1 MTVEPTPTLSA
12 EDAYR
17 LTQRIRTATSGA
29 REAMETLSVLVEE
42 ARAGGAHAAMG
53 FASWTDYL
61 SSTLGASPMR
71 LDREQRRELVA
82 YLAGEGMST
91 RAIAP
96 IVGVGDS
103 TVQRDLATAPSGAVA
118 RPSTVTS
125 LDGRQRPSVQP
136 ARPQPAAKPEP
147 SRAAQAVETY
157 PELQH
162 YRARHAHAAGAHH
175 GRGVPVSDPQVHE
188 SIDGQPVGGAFA
200 LLSGATRPSECRSTS
215 IAPTPRSPGH
225 SPSGERG
232 VRAPGVPAPCRTHKA
247 SGPARQLPTI
257 TRGTAQPNKEDIHV
271 QSYRH

>member
-1 MTVEPTPTLSA
+1 MTAPDPGYTSTDEAAAASA
-12 EDAYR
+12 LAH
-17 LTQRIRTATSGA
+17 AASGA

-71 LDREQRRELVA
+71 LDREQR
-82 YLAGEGMST
+82 
-91 RAIAP
+91 
-96 IVGVGDS
+96 
-103 TVQRDLATAPSGAVA
+103 
-118 RPSTVTS
+118 
-125 LDGRQRPSVQP
+125 
-136 ARPQPAAKPEP
+136 
-147 SRAAQAVETY
+147 
-157 PELQH
+157 
-162 YRARHAHAAGAHH
+162 AAGAHH

-232 VRAPGVPAPCRTHKA
+232 VRAPGVPAPCRTQQ
-247 SGPARQLPTI
+247 SERPAATDQSPRDRST
-257 TRGTAQPNKEDIHV
+257 QPKG
-271 QSYRH
+271 

>member
-17 LTQRIRTATSGA
+17 LTQRIRTAASGA

-96 IVGVGDS
+96 IVGV
-103 TVQRDLATAPSGAVA
+103 
-118 RPSTVTS
+118 
-125 LDGRQRPSVQP
+125 
-136 ARPQPAAKPEP
+136 
-147 SRAAQAVETY
+147 
-157 PELQH
+157 
-162 YRARHAHAAGAHH
+162 
-175 GRGVPVSDPQVHE
+175 HE

-215 IAPTPRSPGH
+215 IAPTPRGCPH
-225 SPSGERG
+225 
-232 VRAPGVPAPCRTHKA
+232 PAEPIKA
-247 SGPARQLPTI
+247 SGPL
-257 TRGTAQPNKEDIHV
+257 
-271 QSYRH
+271 

>member
-17 LTQRIRTATSGA
+17 LTQRIRTAASGA

-147 SRAAQAVETY
+147 ARKDDDAGRLAPPKGRFRLRSMIAEGDVRVRGEEHAWTPVTVSK
-157 PELQH
+157 LQH
-162 YRARHAHAAGAHH
+162 AV
-175 GRGVPVSDPQVHE
+175 RGKSEADYQAFSDAINDQSRRVL
-188 SIDGQPVGGAFA
+188 A
-200 LLSGATRPSECRSTS
+200 L
-215 IAPTPRSPGH
+215 
-225 SPSGERG
+225 RG
-232 VRAPGVPAPCRTHKA
+232 LMKA
-247 SGPARQLPTI
+247 ELL
-257 TRGTAQPNKEDIHV
+257 
-271 QSYRH
+271 

>member
-17 LTQRIRTATSGA
+17 LTQRIRTAASGA

-188 SIDGQPVGGAFA
+188 SI
-200 LLSGATRPSECRSTS
+200 
-215 IAPTPRSPGH
+215 APTPRSPGH

-232 VRAPGVPAPCRTHKA
+232 VRAPGVPAPCRIHKA

>member
-17 LTQRIRTATSGA
+17 LTQRIRTAASGA
-29 REAMETLSVLVEE
+29 REAM
-42 ARAGGAHAAMG
+42 
-53 FASWTDYL
+53 
-61 SSTLGASPMR
+61 
-71 LDREQRRELVA
+71 
-82 YLAGEGMST
+82 
-91 RAIAP
+91 
-96 IVGVGDS
+96 
-103 TVQRDLATAPSGAVA
+103 
-118 RPSTVTS
+118 
-125 LDGRQRPSVQP
+125 
-136 ARPQPAAKPEP
+136 
-147 SRAAQAVETY
+147 ETY